1 MSSQKKIRIGDL
13 VVHTFDDRWN
23 EYRGTMLV
31 IGLREDAT
39 GPYEVCKLLS
49 PDGTTFERYV
59 FELQLFKEE
68 GKGGTLQPR

>member
-1 MSSQKKIRIGDL
+1 MPSQKIRIGDL
-13 VVHTFDDRWN
+13 VVYTFDDRWN
-23 EYRGTMLV
+23 DHRSALLV

-39 GPYEVCKLLS
+39 GPYQVCKLLR

-68 GKGGTLQPR
+68 GRGDTLQPG

>member
-13 VVHTFDDRWN
+13 VVYTSADRWN
-23 EYRGTMLV
+23 EYRGIMLV

-68 GKGGTLQPR
+68 GRGGTLQPR

>member
-1 MSSQKKIRIGDL
+1 MPSQKKFRIGDL

-23 EYRGTMLV
+23 VNRCALLV

-68 GKGGTLQPR
+68 ERGDTLQPG